1 MALINK
7 LFPFAF
13 LLLLAS
19 CATVKNVERQRI
31 QHIRR
36 EITESSVFSR
46 AFTGFTLLDPASGK
60 ILVDINGDHYFTP
73 ASNTKIWTLATC
85 LEILGDSV
93 PALKVAHLGNEL
105 VFSSTADPT
114 FLHPLFRA
122 WQQNDAISVLKTA
135 PALRYYPRP
144 FPDKRFGPGWAWDDY
159 EYYFQAERSA
169 MPVYGNTLRFTKTE
183 GDSIQVWPA
192 FLRSNFS
199 PVAHP
204 LETEVARNEFENKWL
219 YQQNAP
225 ATTLDLPFRT
235 EGLFEQILADTLHR
249 SFAILPPESSP
260 KLTFKTM
267 YSTPLDTV
275 LRLMMYD
282 SDNFIAEQML
292 LVCAGEKLDTFH
304 QNSIIQYMLDSVLLS
319 LPQKPKWVDGSG
331 LSRYN
336 LMTPKSITQVLLH
349 LWKRQNKERLLSL
362 FPAGGVSGTIKEWY
376 VSPDGKP
383 YVFAKTGGLGGVH
396 CLSGYITCK
405 SGKTLIFSFMHNNF
419 NGSNRQWKQEMQ
431 RIFEIIRDW

>member
-1 MALINK
+1 
-7 LFPFAF
+7 
-13 LLLLAS
+13 
-19 CATVKNVERQRI
+19 
-31 QHIRR
+31 
-36 EITESSVFSR
+36 
-46 AFTGFTLLDPASGK
+46 
-60 ILVDINGDHYFTP
+60 
-73 ASNTKIWTLATC
+73 
-85 LEILGDSV
+85 
-93 PALKVAHLGNEL
+93 
-105 VFSSTADPT
+105 
-114 FLHPLFRA
+114 
-122 WQQNDAISVLKTA
+122 
-135 PALRYYPRP
+135 
-144 FPDKRFGPGWAWDDY
+144 
-159 EYYFQAERSA
+159 
-169 MPVYGNTLRFTKTE
+169 
-183 GDSIQVWPA
+183 
-192 FLRSNFS
+192 
-199 PVAHP
+199 
-204 LETEVARNEFENKWL
+204 
-219 YQQNAP
+219 
-225 ATTLDLPFRT
+225 
-235 EGLFEQILADTLHR
+235 
-249 SFAILPPESSP
+249 
-260 KLTFKTM
+260 M